1 MHIFAF
7 SGGLILPYLNNSM
20 NIQQIL
26 TDIVILFAGI
36 FLALMAVYYILKNDI
51 QRFFDL
57 KNIELNKESRAHLL
71 PLRLQAHERLI
82 IFTDRINPANLL
94 VRLHQQGIG
103 IGTLQAGILNEV
115 RSEYQHNITQQ
126 LYVDSVTWNV
136 VRKLKDDT
144 IAMINNAVQGLS
156 ADANGIELSRAILQ
170 HMASIDEHPYDLTIE
185 LIKKDIQKLF

>member
-1 MHIFAF
+1 
-7 SGGLILPYLNNSM
+7 M
-20 NIQQIL
+20 NIQQIV
-26 TDIVILFAGI
+26 TDVAILFAGLFI
-36 FLALMAVYYILKNDI
+36 AFMAVYYILKTDI
-51 QRFFDL
+51 QRFFNL
-57 KNIELNKESRAHLL
+57 KTIEINKEARTHLL

-103 IGTLQAGILNEV
+103 LSVLQAGVLNEV

-126 LYVDSVTWNV
+126 LYVDSITWNV

-144 IAMINNAVQGLS
+144 IAMINNAVQGLP
-156 ADANGIELSRAILQ
+156 ADANGIELSKAILQ
-170 HMASIDEHPYDLTIE
+170 HMASIDENPYDLTIE

>member
-1 MHIFAF
+1 
-7 SGGLILPYLNNSM
+7 M
-20 NIQQIL
+20 NVQQII
-26 TDIVILFAGI
+26 TDIVILGLGVFI
-36 FLALMAVYYILKNDI
+36 ALIAIYYVLKNDI
-51 QRFFDL
+51 QRFFNL
-57 KNIELNKESRAHLL
+57 KTIEINKESRANIL

-82 IFTDRINPANLL
+82 IFVDRINPANLL

-126 LYVDSVTWNV
+126 LYVDSITWNV

-144 IAMINNAVQGLS
+144 IAMINNAVQGIP
-156 ADANGIELSRAILQ
+156 ADANGIELSKAILQ
-170 HMASIDEHPYDLTIE
+170 HMAGIDENPYDLTIE

>member
-144 IAMINNAVQGLS
+144 IAMINNAVQGLP
-156 ADANGIELSRAILQ
+156 ADANGIELSKAILQ
-170 HMASIDEHPYDLTIE
+170 HMGSIDENPYDLTIE

>member
-1 MHIFAF
+1 
-7 SGGLILPYLNNSM
+7 M

-26 TDIVILFAGI
+26 TNVVILFAGV
-36 FLALMAVYYILKNDI
+36 FGALIGVYYILRSDI
-51 QRFFDL
+51 QSFFNL
-57 KNIELNKESRAHLL
+57 KEAELNKESRAHLL

-103 IGTLQAGILNEV
+103 ISTLQVGILNEV
-115 RSEYQHNITQQ
+115 KSEYQHNITQQ

-144 IAMINNAVQGLS
+144 IAMINNAVDGFP
-156 ADANGIELSRAILQ
+156 ADANGIELSKAILT
-170 HMASIDEHPYDLTIE
+170 HMASIDENPYDLTIE
-185 LIKKDIQKLF
+185 LIKKDIQRLF

>member
-51 QRFFDL
+51 QRFFNL

-144 IAMINNAVQGLS
+144 IAMINNAVQGLP
-156 ADANGIELSRAILQ
+156 ADANGIELSKAILQ
-170 HMASIDEHPYDLTIE
+170 HMASIDENPYDLTIE